1 MAVNNY
7 MCLSCEKMAV
17 CKVYDKLCAFDEDAK
32 KQLGVDL
39 TMDSCTHC
47 VPDKETPE
55 EAVDV

>member
-1 MAVNNY
+1 
-7 MCLSCEKMAV
+7 MAV